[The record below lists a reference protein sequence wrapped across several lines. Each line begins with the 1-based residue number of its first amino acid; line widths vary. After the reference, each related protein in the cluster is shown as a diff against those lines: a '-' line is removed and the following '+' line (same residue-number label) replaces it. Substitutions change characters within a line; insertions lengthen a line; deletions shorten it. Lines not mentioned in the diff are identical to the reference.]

1 MKILVVGG
9 AGYIGSHMVKM
20 LLDQGHAVV
29 TFDNLSSGFR
39 DAVLGGDFVKGD
51 LADRARV
58 DEVFAVHKP
67 DAVMHFASHIQVGES
82 MRHPDKYYQNNVTNT
97 LNLLDAMVKHNVE
110 YFIFSSTAAIFGEP
124 DYVPIDHS
132 HPKNPVNPYGRTKW
146 MVEQILNDYDEA
158 YGLKSVCLRYFNA
171 AGAHPQGLL
180 GERHDPETHL
190 IPLVLQAISGRRES
204 ITVYGR
210 DYETPDGTCMRD
222 YVHVMDL
229 CSAHL
234 LALQRL
240 MATGL
245 SRRYN
250 LGNGSGYTV
259 QEVIDA
265 AERVT
270 GCLVRVEEGP
280 RRAGDPAMLVADSLL
295 AREELGWEPIYS
307 SLDTII
313 AHAWQWEMITLQQQR
328 ENEHNRFAA

>member
-20 LLDQGHAVV
+20 LLEQGHAVV

-39 DAVLGGDFVKGD
+39 DAVLGGEFVKGD
-51 LADRARV
+51 LADKARLE
-58 DEVFAVHKP
+58 EVFATHRP
-67 DAVMHFASHIQVGES
+67 DAVMHFASCIQVGES
-82 MRHPDKYYQNNVTNT
+82 VRQPGKYYQNNVTNT
-97 LNLLDAMVKHNVE
+97 LNLLDAMVKHDVE

-124 DYVPIDHS
+124 EYVPIDPS

-146 MVEQILNDYDEA
+146 MVEQILNDYDDA

-171 AGAHPQGLL
+171 AGADPSGLL
-180 GERHDPETHL
+180 GERHEPETHL
-190 IPLVLQAISGRRES
+190 IPLVLQALSGRREA
-204 ITVYGR
+204 ITVFGR
-210 DYETPDGTCMRD
+210 DYNTPDGTCVRD
-222 YVHVMDL
+222 YIHVVDL
-229 CSAHL
+229 CTAHL

-250 LGNGSGYTV
+250 LGNESGYTV

-270 GCLVRVEEGP
+270 GCMVRVAEGA
-280 RRAGDPAMLVADSLL
+280 RRAGDPAMLVADATL
-295 AREELGWEPIYS
+295 AREELGWLPIYS
-307 SLDTII
+307 DLDTII
-313 AHAWQWEMITLQQQR
+313 AHAWQWEMIHLQSER
-328 ENEHNRFAA
+328 KRCVA

>member
-1 MKILVVGG
+1 
-9 AGYIGSHMVKM
+9 
-20 LLDQGHAVV
+20 
-29 TFDNLSSGFR
+29 
-39 DAVLGGDFVKGD
+39 
-51 LADRARV
+51 
-58 DEVFAVHKP
+58 
-67 DAVMHFASHIQVGES
+67 
-82 MRHPDKYYQNNVTNT
+82 
-97 LNLLDAMVKHNVE
+97 
-110 YFIFSSTAAIFGEP
+110 
-124 DYVPIDHS
+124 
-132 HPKNPVNPYGRTKW
+132 

-204 ITVYGR
+204 VTVYGR

-250 LGNGSGYTV
+250 LGNGSGFTV

-270 GCLVRVEEGP
+270 GCLVRVEEGQ
-280 RRAGDPAMLVADSLL
+280 RRAGDPAMLIADSLL

-328 ENEHNRFAA
+328 EHEHNRFAA